1 MRLSKTDELLQ
12 YRRRIGDAEYRKQYL
27 ALYRFAEQSTRRN
40 SGKEYKNTKN
50 HLQSLKE
57 KYKNGVS
64 KKVID
69 EMLDIRRSK

>member
-40 SGKEYKNTKN
+40 SGKEYENTKD

-57 KYKNGVS
+57 KYKNGVNNDII
-64 KKVID
+64 K
-69 EMLDIRRSK
+69 EMVGM